1 MPGCCSVCVTLLRRK
16 EALLKANRCCSSIC
30 EILIPIFLSAI
41 VLVGALISDRD
52 KFPTELFVPDNSTI
66 AFQDLSLSAFSSPR
80 SLPTFVPPLPLFLAY
95 AALLNSAFSQPG
107 RPSFAKPYDGS
118 YLAVVPDT
126 PEVRA
131 FVQSVI
137 SRQPR
142 GWMIDPTNMVG
153 ASVYATLQQVS
164 MITNRTLSIADFH
177 HPPLEVR
184 YLPSDEALEVLAR
197 ARGAIWAGLVFTSI
211 PVDGVGT
218 WEYKLRYNASLLP
231 QSNRFFDRFPGQGT
245 DSALSK
251 QFYSYYRSGF
261 LSLQAAINE
270 RVLLNSTRANS
281 SSTIAVVEDDVLPYG
296 APFPVLGF
304 ERNSFFNF
312 AGSLVGLVCVLAFL
326 IPVSTTLRT
335 LVLEKESK
343 LREQLL
349 MMGVT
354 LPAYYGS
361 VLTTFGASFF
371 IIAAISGVII
381 SIGCFTLSSPGIV
394 AILFILFALASLAF
408 TLAISSLFRNSRVAA
423 LAGPLIFFL
432 TSQLYNVFLER
443 GELQEGM
450 NGAKA
455 LTSLF
460 PAMGFYLAASLMAKY
475 EGTQVGITAKNF
487 ATAGG
492 GFSVANSIAIL
503 FFDIWLWLFI
513 AWYFDQVLPSD
524 YGLQQRPWFLCSPS
538 YWFGKKNEPLALR
551 ALIAD
556 DANRPLAVEPMD
568 EPMGARGVVVQG
580 LRKVWPPRRVAVES
594 LDMEMRSGQITSL
607 LGANG
612 AGKTTTIS
620 MLTGLMP
627 PTSGNATVD
636 GLSITSHMTTIRY
649 SLGVCPQQNVLFD
662 QLTPVQHLSLYGAI
676 KGLEGAALRETID
689 LLISKVMLSERKD
702 VQARNLS
709 GGQKRKLCLAI
720 SLIGGAKTIF
730 LDEPTSGMDPHSRR
744 SIWALL
750 REQREGRT
758 IVLTTHFLDEAEILS
773 DRIAIMAEGKLK
785 CVGSPL
791 FLKEHLGT
799 GYALTITKT
808 MAAASAKFDK
818 EMLLTFVKKH
828 VPLATL
834 QSETKREASVRLPGD
849 KLSMFQSLFE
859 ELDKNF
865 RQLGIDDY
873 GATCT
878 TLEDV
883 FLKINSNALQRLE
896 DQKDAHNDASVHT
909 AGHSDSKV
917 AAAPLEILPAKGEL
931 KKGASARSSPDSHA
945 TPRDSAPLS
954 QTGATMHMYS
964 GLVAKRRIAARRDCY
979 TTCCMIFFPVSLVFG
994 ALALLGVAGRITAIP
1009 DPVALL
1015 PDPLFPNGF
1024 GGRIPRPV
1032 PLTVPK
1038 GNLAETLLPQLA
1050 EDGWTGFQYRANST
1064 PNEFMQVTRE
1074 MEAYVLAN
1082 PSEFRPAAMAWSPGV
1097 RIPPASTTTI
1107 FGGPFCLGIGPGPCP
1122 ATSNSS
1128 VSVVTLMHNATNWH
1142 SMPILIN
1149 TLYDALLLQA
1159 TGGASTI
1166 TGYTQDLPLDDA
1178 SKAYIDSF
1186 IAVFAAILIMVPYSF
1201 VGATFVTPLVREKES
1216 GSKEMQFICGV
1227 GTVTYWFAS
1236 WTWDLCMYLIIE
1248 LASFIVFIIFNR
1260 EEFIGT
1266 PEAFWG
1272 TILILLGFGWSVLG
1286 LSSMVSFYF
1295 KTPSNALIVM
1305 IAFHFLTGFGM
1316 VVADFI
1322 LENIEST
1329 KLIIV
1334 GLRHFFRIFPAYC
1347 LGQGFVTLA
1356 TRKSASAV
1364 SALIPGLPSDPT
1376 PGLYEWDQL
1385 GAIIFYLFVTGLIF
1399 GLATL
1404 GFQYGSSYV
1413 ALRQRMSVSGGL
1425 AAATGSTS
1433 TTEQSALED
1442 DSVIEERRR
1451 VDAGDTKDSMLVLSH
1466 MRKVFTGVSVN
1477 RKTTQKI
1484 AVRDLSL
1491 RIDAGECFGFLG
1503 VNGAGKSTTFS
1514 MLTGM
1519 LVPTSGDATLNG
1531 MSILSEQEKI
1541 RRLVGYCSQH
1551 DTLEHLLTARETLRM
1566 YAKIKKVDPAIIE
1579 FEVDQLIKD
1588 LDLGKFADKPAGTYS
1603 GGNKR
1608 KLCVGIALIGNPQ
1621 LVMLDEPSS
1630 GMDAASKRFLWTL
1643 IKRRT
1648 AEVCTVLTTHSME
1661 ECEALCGRIGVM
1673 VDGTLR
1679 CLGPI
1684 QSLKS
1689 QYGQGYKLDLR
1700 LDMANHAD
1708 PQKILQMLQERCAGI
1723 KTEEFEPPSLVLTV
1737 PQGALKL
1744 ASLFGLLDELKGSH
1758 HVQECSVTQCTL
1770 EQIFILMA
1778 SKANMRPTDT
1788 TGIAVVDPKTGAPV
1802 SAMILGE
1809 DAPPPGVPTGGTYEA
1824 ETYIGNVTYLISFIL
1839 FVLCFPLCVIP
1850 FFSPCDTRVVYVY
1863 EGTKY
1868 TREGMEVASEKCF
1881 GHPCEGPTCPQ
1892 WCCG

>member
-1 MPGCCSVCVTLLRRK
+1 
-16 EALLKANRCCSSIC
+16 
-30 EILIPIFLSAI
+30 
-41 VLVGALISDRD
+41 
-52 KFPTELFVPDNSTI
+52 
-66 AFQDLSLSAFSSPR
+66 
-80 SLPTFVPPLPLFLAY
+80 
-95 AALLNSAFSQPG
+95 
-107 RPSFAKPYDGS
+107 
-118 YLAVVPDT
+118 
-126 PEVRA
+126 
-131 FVQSVI
+131 
-137 SRQPR
+137 
-142 GWMIDPTNMVG
+142 
-153 ASVYATLQQVS
+153 
-164 MITNRTLSIADFH
+164 
-177 HPPLEVR
+177 
-184 YLPSDEALEVLAR
+184 
-197 ARGAIWAGLVFTSI
+197 
-211 PVDGVGT
+211 
-218 WEYKLRYNASLLP
+218 
-231 QSNRFFDRFPGQGT
+231 
-245 DSALSK
+245 
-251 QFYSYYRSGF
+251 
-261 LSLQAAINE
+261 
-270 RVLLNSTRANS
+270 
-281 SSTIAVVEDDVLPYG
+281 
-296 APFPVLGF
+296 
-304 ERNSFFNF
+304 
-312 AGSLVGLVCVLAFL
+312 
-326 IPVSTTLRT
+326 
-335 LVLEKESK
+335 
-343 LREQLL
+343 
-349 MMGVT
+349 
-354 LPAYYGS
+354 
-361 VLTTFGASFF
+361 VLTTFGASFA

-381 SIGCFTLSSPGIV
+381 SIGCFTHSSPGIV

-432 TSQLYNVFLER
+432 TAQFYNVFLER

-676 KGLEGAALRETID
+676 KGLEGAALQEAID

-702 VQARNLS
+702 VQARRLS

-883 FLKINSNALQRLE
+883 FLKINENALQRLE
-896 DQKDAHNDASVHT
+896 DQKESHNDANLQKAHNDAR
-909 AGHSDSKV
+909 
-917 AAAPLEILPAKGEL
+917 LEIPPPKGEL
-931 KKGASARSSPDSHA
+931 MKGAKSSPDSRA
-945 TPRDSAPLS
+945 APQVLAPMS
-954 QTGATMHMYS
+954 QTGATMHVYS

-979 TTCCMIFFPVSLVFG
+979 TTCCMICFPVSLVIG

-1032 PLTVPK
+1032 PLTMPK
-1038 GNLAETLLPQLA
+1038 GNLAEILLPQLA
-1050 EDGWTGFQYRANST
+1050 EGGWTGFQYRANST

-1082 PSEFRPAAMAWSPGV
+1082 PSVLRPAAMAWSPGV
-1097 RIPPASTTTI
+1097 RIP
-1107 FGGPFCLGIGPGPCP
+1107 PFCLGIGPGPCP

-1128 VSVVTLMHNATNWH
+1128 VSVVTLMHNATNFH

-1166 TGYTQDLPLDDA
+1166 TGFTQDLPLDDA
-1178 SKAYIDSF
+1178 SKAFIDSF
-1186 IAVFAAILIMVPYSF
+1186 LAVFAAILIMVPYSF
-1201 VGATFVTPLVREKES
+1201 VGATFVTPLIREKES

-1227 GTVTYWFAS
+1227 GTVTYWFAT

-1248 LASFIVFIIFNR
+1248 LASFIVFFIFNR
-1260 EEFIGT
+1260 KEFIGT

-1272 TILILLGFGWSVLG
+1272 TILILLGFGWSVIG

-1295 KTPSNALIVM
+1295 KTPSNGLIVM

-1364 SALIPGLPSDPT
+1364 SAFIPGLPSDPT
-1376 PGLYEWDQL
+1376 PGLYE
-1385 GAIIFYLFVTGLIF
+1385 
-1399 GLATL
+1399 
-1404 GFQYGSSYV
+1404 
-1413 ALRQRMSVSGGL
+1413 
-1425 AAATGSTS
+1425 
-1433 TTEQSALED
+1433 
-1442 DSVIEERRR
+1442 
-1451 VDAGDTKDSMLVLSH
+1451 
-1466 MRKVFTGVSVN
+1466 
-1477 RKTTQKI
+1477 
-1484 AVRDLSL
+1484 
-1491 RIDAGECFGFLG
+1491 
-1503 VNGAGKSTTFS
+1503 
-1514 MLTGM
+1514 
-1519 LVPTSGDATLNG
+1519 
-1531 MSILSEQEKI
+1531 
-1541 RRLVGYCSQH
+1541 
-1551 DTLEHLLTARETLRM
+1551 
-1566 YAKIKKVDPAIIE
+1566 
-1579 FEVDQLIKD
+1579 
-1588 LDLGKFADKPAGTYS
+1588 
-1603 GGNKR
+1603 
-1608 KLCVGIALIGNPQ
+1608 
-1621 LVMLDEPSS
+1621 
-1630 GMDAASKRFLWTL
+1630 
-1643 IKRRT
+1643 
-1648 AEVCTVLTTHSME
+1648 
-1661 ECEALCGRIGVM
+1661 
-1673 VDGTLR
+1673 
-1679 CLGPI
+1679 
-1684 QSLKS
+1684 
-1689 QYGQGYKLDLR
+1689 
-1700 LDMANHAD
+1700 
-1708 PQKILQMLQERCAGI
+1708 
-1723 KTEEFEPPSLVLTV
+1723 
-1737 PQGALKL
+1737 
-1744 ASLFGLLDELKGSH
+1744 
-1758 HVQECSVTQCTL
+1758 
-1770 EQIFILMA
+1770 
-1778 SKANMRPTDT
+1778 
-1788 TGIAVVDPKTGAPV
+1788 
-1802 SAMILGE
+1802 
-1809 DAPPPGVPTGGTYEA
+1809 
-1824 ETYIGNVTYLISFIL
+1824 
-1839 FVLCFPLCVIP
+1839 
-1850 FFSPCDTRVVYVY
+1850 
-1863 EGTKY
+1863 
-1868 TREGMEVASEKCF
+1868 
-1881 GHPCEGPTCPQ
+1881 
-1892 WCCG
+1892 

>member
-1 MPGCCSVCVTLLRRK
+1 MPGCCSVCCTLLRRK
-16 EALLKANRCCSSIC
+16 EALLKANRCCSSVF

-41 VLVGALISDRD
+41 VLVGALVSEIEM
-52 KFPTELFVPDNSTI
+52 FPTELFVPDNSTI
-66 AFQDLSLSAFSSPR
+66 AFRDLQGLLPDMTFNSFTSFA

-95 AALLNSAFSQPG
+95 NAMFTSAFPKPTEWVDG
-107 RPSFAKPYDGS
+107 FNPYDGS
-118 YLAVVPDT
+118 YLAVAPDT

-131 FVQSVI
+131 FVQSVV
-137 SRQPR
+137 SPAPR

-153 ASVYATLQQVS
+153 ASVHASLKHVS
-164 MITNRTLSIADFH
+164 MITNRDFNISNFGH
-177 HPPLEVR
+177 QPLEVR

-231 QSNRFFDRFPGQGT
+231 QANSRFDRFPGQGT
-245 DSALSK
+245 SSALSK
-251 QFYSYYRSGF
+251 QFFQYYRSGF

-270 RVLLNSTRANS
+270 RILLINTRVNSTISA
-281 SSTIAVVEDDVLPYG
+281 VEDDVLPYG
-296 APFPVLGF
+296 MPFPVL
-304 ERNSFFNF
+304 ENKLNSFFAF
-312 AGSLVGLVCVLAFL
+312 AGNLVGLVCVLAYL

-432 TSQLYNVFLER
+432 TAQFYNVFLER

-460 PAMGFYLAASLMAKY
+460 PAMGFYLGASLMAKY
-475 EGTQVGITAKNF
+475 EGTQIGITASNF

-627 PTSGNATVD
+627 PTSGNATID
-636 GLSITSHMTTIRY
+636 GLSITSHMATIRY

-883 FLKINSNALQRLE
+883 FLKINENALQRLE
-896 DQKDAHNDASVHT
+896 DQKESHNDANLQKAHNDAR
-909 AGHSDSKV
+909 
-917 AAAPLEILPAKGEL
+917 LEIPPPKGEL
-931 KKGASARSSPDSHA
+931 MKGAKSSPDSRA
-945 TPRDSAPLS
+945 APQVLAPMS
-954 QTGATMHMYS
+954 QTGATMHVYS

-979 TTCCMIFFPVSLVFG
+979 TTCCMICFPVSLVIG

-1024 GGRIPRPV
+1024 GGDIPRPV

-1050 EDGWTGFQYRANST
+1050 EGVCRKKGCGWMGLQYRANST
-1064 PNEFMQVTRE
+1064 RNGFLEVTQE

-1082 PSEFRPAAMAWSPGV
+1082 PSEARPAAMAWSPGV
-1097 RIPPASTTTI
+1097 RIPPAPTSYKDVGPYCGDAYCASLSSGDAYCASLST
-1107 FGGPFCLGIGPGPCP
+1107 PGPCP

-1166 TGYTQDLPLDDA
+1166 TGFTQDLPLDDA
-1178 SKAYIDSF
+1178 SKAFIDSF
-1186 IAVFAAILIMVPYSF
+1186 LAVFAAILIMVPYSF

-1385 GAIIFYLFVTGLIF
+1385 GAIIFYLFVTGLIY
-1399 GLATL
+1399 GLAAL
-1404 GFQYGSSYV
+1404 GFQYGNSYV

-1566 YAKIKKVDPAIIE
+1566 YARIKKVDPAIIE

-1608 KLCVGIALIGNPQ
+1608 KLCVGISLIGNPQ
-1621 LVMLDEPSS
+1621 LVLLDEPSS

-1708 PQKILQMLQERCAGI
+1708 PQKILQILQERCAGI

-1737 PQGALKL
+1737 PQNAVKL

-1778 SKANMRPTDT
+1778 SKANMRVTDPSAI
-1788 TGIAVVDPKTGAPV
+1788 GVNQKMGKPLGQPVVRTPMSGV
-1802 SAMILGE
+1802 S
-1809 DAPPPGVPTGGTYEA
+1809 GVH
-1824 ETYIGNVTYLISFIL
+1824 
-1839 FVLCFPLCVIP
+1839 IP
-1850 FFSPCDTRVVYVY
+1850 SVV
-1863 EGTKY
+1863 
-1868 TREGMEVASEKCF
+1868 
-1881 GHPCEGPTCPQ
+1881 
-1892 WCCG
+1892 